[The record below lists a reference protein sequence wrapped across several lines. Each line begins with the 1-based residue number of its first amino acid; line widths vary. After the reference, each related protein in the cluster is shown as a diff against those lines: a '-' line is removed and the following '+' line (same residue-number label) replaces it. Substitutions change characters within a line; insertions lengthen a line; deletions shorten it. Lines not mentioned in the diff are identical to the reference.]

1 MKEDLPLKLSCPL
14 DQMFLGQVVINVF
27 SANGKIKILIG
38 IIGKRDGSYQ
48 GKVSQLSV
56 TG

>member
-14 DQMFLGQVVINVF
+14 DQMFLGQVVIKVF
-27 SANGKIKILIG
+27 CANGKIKTLIG
-38 IIGKRDGSYQ
+38 TIGKRDDSYQ
-48 GKVSQLSV
+48 GKVSQSSV